1 MANEP
6 IDLEQ
11 QTEDSAPEIP
21 QITVDRTTAEELDK
35 ARMQR
40 TQTTCLFILALA
52 TGLGLAYVAKL
63 VLVVLLSSILLAF
76 VLAPVV
82 DFGIRMRLPRPLSA
96 LLAVFLLIGILY
108 GVVFTSYN
116 KAVDFMDDLPK
127 YSRELKGLGTKF
139 QKRAETLRKT
149 TEGLVPQSAEDKKA
163 VTIRQSSSLSDT
175 VTSALG
181 SVGEFVFTL
190 SFVPFLAFFMLSWQE
205 HVRAKTVML
214 FKMENRNTAYVT
226 MGLMSG
232 MIRSFLVGNVL
243 VGLFVSVVSL
253 ILFGFMGVPFFYF
266 IGFISGFLSI
276 VPYLGVVLALI
287 PPLIAGL
294 GVLSPQT
301 MILLAIV
308 VLGLHLFAMNVLY
321 PKIIG
326 KRLQLN
332 PLTVT
337 IALLFW
343 GWLWGAMGLI
353 LAIPVTAAIKI
364 VLDHV
369 EGFEGYGHWM
379 GE

>member
-1 MANEP
+1 MADQP

-11 QTEDSAPEIP
+11 QAEASAPEIP
-21 QITVDRTTAEELDK
+21 QIAVDRTTAEELDK

-52 TGLGLAYVAKL
+52 TGLALAYVAKL
-63 VLVVLLSSILLAF
+63 VLVVLLSSVLLAF

-82 DFGIRMRLPRPLSA
+82 DFGIRMRLPRPLSS
-96 LLAVFLLIGILY
+96 LLAVFLLVGILY
-108 GVVFTSYN
+108 GVAFVSYS
-116 KAVDFMDDLPK
+116 KAVDFMDDLPR
-127 YSRELKGLGTKF
+127 YSRELKGLGGKF
-139 QKRAETLRKT
+139 QKRAEALRKT
-149 TEGLVPQSAEDKKA
+149 TEGLVPQSPEDKKA

-253 ILFGFMGVPFFYF
+253 IVFGFMGVPFFYF

-276 VPYLGVVLALI
+276 VPYLGVVLALV

-301 MILLAIV
+301 MILLALVI
-308 VLGLHLFAMNVLY
+308 LGLHLFAMNVLY

>member
-1 MANEP
+1 MDDEP
-6 IDLEQ
+6 VDLEVK
-11 QTEDSAPEIP
+11 TEDGIPVIP
-21 QITVDRTTAEELDK
+21 QVTVDRSSAEELDK

-63 VLVVLLSSILLAF
+63 VLVVLLSSVLVAF
-76 VLAPVV
+76 VLAPAV

-96 LLAVFLLIGILY
+96 LLAVLLLVGVLY
-108 GVVFTSYN
+108 GIAFLSYS
-116 KAVDFMDDLPK
+116 KAVDFMQDLPK
-127 YSRELKGLGTKF
+127 YSREMKGLGAKF
-139 QKRAETLRKT
+139 QKRAEALRKS
-149 TEGLVPQSAEDKKA
+149 TEGLVPESAEDKKA
-163 VTIRQSSSLSDT
+163 VTIRQSTSLSDT
-175 VTSALG
+175 VTNTLG
-181 SVGEFVFTL
+181 SVGEFVFTI

-276 VPYLGVVLALI
+276 IPYLGVVLALI
-287 PPLIAGL
+287 PPLITGM
-294 GVLSPQT
+294 GVLSLQQ
-301 MILLAIV
+301 MILLAV
-308 VLGLHLFAMNVLY
+308 VILGLHLFAMNVLY
-321 PKIIG
+321 PKILG

-337 IALLFW
+337 MALLFW

-369 EGFEGYGHWM
+369 EGFEGYGQWM

>member
-11 QTEDSAPEIP
+11 QAEDSAPEIP

>member
-11 QTEDSAPEIP
+11 QAEDSAPEIP

-163 VTIRQSSSLSDT
+163 VTIRQSNSLSDT

-181 SVGEFVFTL
+181 SVGEFAFTL